1 MLIYIFLI
9 LSMQCSNKF
18 KYALFQKTSVIIAL
32 KFWCASILRTLNF
45 VLKIERP
52 KVFANKLLSFIKHRM
67 QKFNTREL
75 QLQIDAKNADM
86 FDNVNKNISGDI
98 RKDIKIAVKLFLQ
111 QQTAKLRTGAE
122 SINGVKE
129 IRDKT

>member
-1 MLIYIFLI
+1 
-9 LSMQCSNKF
+9 
-18 KYALFQKTSVIIAL
+18 
-32 KFWCASILRTLNF
+32 
-45 VLKIERP
+45 
-52 KVFANKLLSFIKHRM
+52 M
-67 QKFNTREL
+67 QKSNTREL

-111 QQTAKLRTGAE
+111 QQTAKLQTGAE
-122 SINGVKE
+122 SINRVKE